1 MNAIENDKSA
11 KLDPV
16 EAKGLVVSCL
26 QKTRKASAR
35 SLSRAG
41 KLGREALSEISPD
54 KKTEFKEFYDSFIRE
69 AILGAAR
76 NTEKYVSNASA
87 AAGFLS
93 ELNKNESVEPDARE
107 VELALGDRDFLDAGE
122 KMEKFGLEAS
132 RIRELLRIVAEATA
146 LYVTLTSAEANART
160 LETAIA
166 DSEVEAEFSM

>member
-1 MNAIENDKSA
+1 MDIIESEKTA

-16 EAKGLVVSCL
+16 EAKSLVVSCL

-35 SLSRAG
+35 SLSKAG

-76 NTEKYVSNASA
+76 NTEKYVSDAND

-93 ELNKNESVEPDARE
+93 GLNEKETVDPDPRE
-107 VELALGDRDFLDAGE
+107 IELALGDKDFLDANE

-132 RIRELLRIVAEATA
+132 RIRELLRVVAEATA

-160 LETAIA
+160 FETAIA
-166 DSEVEAEFSM
+166 DAEVEAEFGI